1 MTTDGIF
8 YLEDCRAI
16 QQNIAQIEN
25 RTFEIERCLQLGADA
40 KDQIDAAVRFAQE
53 TKTMID
59 KFKNFARPEEPSRV
73 SQFRLF
79 SSQLQTVVGNLESS
93 VSKYRRPVQPEF
105 VKNNNPFTPG
115 SHVSSDD
122 MHRGMTT
129 LQDGGKA
136 AALTDLRRV
145 EREMGSLQ
153 KIYQQLHAQAVEQ
166 QGSIELISHNMAQ
179 AVSSTDGANKELL
192 LTQQSKDRRLYW
204 KLFIAG
210 FIVVILFLY
219 VYLSR

>member
-16 QQNIAQIEN
+16 QNNISQIEN
-25 RTFEIERCLQLGADA
+25 RTFEIERCLQLGADP

-53 TKTMID
+53 TKTMLD

-79 SSQLQTVVGNLESS
+79 SSQLQTAVGNLEIS
-93 VSKYRRPVQPEF
+93 VSKYKRPARPEF
-105 VKNNNPFTPG
+105 VRVSNPFTPG
-115 SHVSSDD
+115 SHLSSDD
-122 MHRGMTT
+122 VGMMT
-129 LQDGGKA
+129 LQEGVKS

-166 QGSIELISHNMAQ
+166 QSSIELISHNMEKA
-179 AVSSTDGANKELL
+179 ASSTEGANKELL
-192 LTQQSKDRRLYW
+192 ITQASKDRRLRW
-204 KLFIAG
+204 KLYLAG
-210 FIVVILFLY
+210 IFVFIVFFY